1 MHVLAL
7 ILVSGFLQLPAAPDP
22 HSDVSAVV
30 ESINRRSAYFR
41 DARVD
46 CLPKAAAVAT
56 HWTETYGASA
66 WVVAVQNLATGQG
79 HAVAVL
85 ACAGQRL
92 WVYDPAGDRLLPAR
106 ATNPTI
112 AFDFGP
118 IAEAEAPRR
127 VAVMRDPIRTETGY
141 AFAENTRWEVTRA
154 GSRLSAGAFRV
165 VPAGVPLGEVAR

>member
-1 MHVLAL
+1 MLAL
-7 ILVSGFLQLPAAPDP
+7 ILVSGLLQLPPAPDP
-22 HSDVSAVV
+22 VSDIGVV
-30 ESINRRSAYFR
+30 VGPINRQAAYFR

-56 HWTETYGASA
+56 HWAEAYGAPA

-85 ACAGQRL
+85 ACADQRL

-106 ATNPTI
+106 ANNPAT
-112 AFDFGP
+112 AFDFGAL
-118 IAEAEAPRR
+118 AEPRVPRR
-127 VAVMRDPIRTETGY
+127 VAVMRDPVRTETGY

-154 GSRLSAGAFRV
+154 GSRLSAGAFHV
-165 VPAGVPLGEVAR
+165 VPVGATLGDVER